1 MPRINISMRWLIPL
15 ATAGWAVWTWA
26 ADRERQRRE
35 ERARISAL
43 YVNPF
48 LSACEDLQSRI
59 YSILELGGLRSL
71 RERYPD
77 GSYADETLYL
87 IVRYFGWAV
96 ALERHGEYTR
106 DPVVM
111 RLGSAVR
118 SAFSTVSSEQRVGPF
133 NFFHS
138 EQKTMGKLVMTT
150 IEGQYG
156 VEPETISCPEF
167 KKRLDSQPMSE
178 SDSLKEALE
187 ALRKADDG
195 ESLLG
200 RDRLAEAQ
208 NHLVDLLSYVEGK
221 VGYTLF
227 TGERKKC
234 RTQTPL
240 STVSGIGQVAR
251 NSGKESKKS
260 HKKS

>member
-1 MPRINISMRWLIPL
+1 MRWLIPL

-96 ALERHGEYTR
+96 ALERHGEYTQ

-118 SAFSTVSSEQRVGPF
+118 FKVIQVRQIDGQVLFRYRSLHSGRIAVCVKLMEDRKRFSPKPLSAEEPIA
-133 NFFHS
+133 
-138 EQKTMGKLVMTT
+138 KLVVDRCLSQSAVRQPFDNVLFGQMAAAQGTRDALYLAHGNLLGMNGNYSAGVL
-150 IEGQYG
+150 EGCVHYM
-156 VEPETISCPEF
+156 PEILAWIDE
-167 KKRLDSQPMSE
+167 
-178 SDSLKEALE
+178 
-187 ALRKADDG
+187 
-195 ESLLG
+195 ESLY
-200 RDRLAEAQ
+200 D
-208 NHLVDLLSYVEGK
+208 V
-221 VGYTLF
+221 
-227 TGERKKC
+227 
-234 RTQTPL
+234 
-240 STVSGIGQVAR
+240 
-251 NSGKESKKS
+251 
-260 HKKS
+260 